1 MKLAMMGAW
10 LGGSDHRLREL
21 PPLSPPTWDGGGAC
35 SVHWECGPLVRLGTS
50 LLFTGQLLQNAAG
63 T

>member
-1 MKLAMMGAW
+1 M
-10 LGGSDHRLREL
+10 EL